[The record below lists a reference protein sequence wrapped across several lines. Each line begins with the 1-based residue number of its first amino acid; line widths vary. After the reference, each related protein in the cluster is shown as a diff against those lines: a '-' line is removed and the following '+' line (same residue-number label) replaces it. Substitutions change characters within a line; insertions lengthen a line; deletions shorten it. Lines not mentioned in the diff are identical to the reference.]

1 MRIKF
6 FIWLFLSA
14 ALYAQ
19 SATDI
24 LNKVQNKFRAINNF
38 SASFSQ
44 IYKQPQGQPGTKV
57 SGKILYEKKNKFNV
71 ELNTISIVSDGETI
85 WNYNKK
91 SNRVVIS
98 NHEKDPTSFS
108 LEMFIF
114 DYPPM
119 CDTKLIKDENV
130 KNGDKLLE
138 LIPKNQKLQ
147 FKIIRILVNS
157 DGMISNLEITDYM
170 DIQYIFQ
177 FSNIKFN
184 QDISDSKFT
193 FSPPKGIQIIDLR

>member
-6 FIWLFLSA
+6 LIYLFLSA

-19 SATDI
+19 SASDI

-38 SASFSQ
+38 SATFSQ
-44 IYKQPQGQPGTKV
+44 IYKQTQEQSGTKV
-57 SGKILYEKKNKFNV
+57 TGKILYEKKNKFNI
-71 ELNTISIVSDGETI
+71 ELNAISIISDGESI

-98 NHEKDPTSFS
+98 NHEKDPSSFS

-119 CDTKLIKDENV
+119 CDTKLILDENV
-130 KNGDKLLE
+130 KNGEELLE
-138 LIPKNQKLQ
+138 LIPKDKKLQ
-147 FKIIRILVNS
+147 FKIIRILVNY
-157 DGMISNLEITDYM
+157 DGMISRLEVTDNM
-170 DIQYIFQ
+170 DIKYIFQ
-177 FSNIKFN
+177 FNNIKYN
-184 QDISDSKFT
+184 QDIPDSKFT
-193 FSPPKGIQIIDLR
+193 FSPPKGIKIIDLR